1 MSKVFIDPNTQQPRI
16 YSGEIISYNGTKKN
30 KQYRVRY
37 YDDGDTEDIGVREL
51 SEIVD
56 EGGSGKVRSD
66 GDDLATQQDSS
77 DVDIDIDIDDNDIG
91 GDEDD
96 IYNPDNSDVD
106 EDDTYNNTPRKS
118 SKNGRAD
125 GSSKSGRG

>member
-1 MSKVFIDPNTQQPRI
+1 MPKQQQKYAVGTTVSKVFIDPNTQQPRI

-77 DVDIDIDIDDNDIG
+77 EVDIDIDDIG

-96 IYNPDNSDVD
+96 IYNPDN
-106 EDDTYNNTPRKS
+106 EDDTYNS
-118 SKNGRAD
+118 
-125 GSSKSGRG
+125 